1 MRYVSLFSLLF
12 LVCSIGFSQA
22 TKPTNVYPSNLE
34 SNMYFKGYDANKH
47 AITEIHF
54 MVLSD
59 GDNSKDKTPAFEV
72 SLYLMPE
79 GKSSREDLI
88 IIKTYKLDGIFHMGS
103 HEFKNETVKLEGI
116 QITPGAYRLGVWV
129 NSNRAFEENT
139 NDNATLFNNSLQIT
153 ATAPSVKTDEKKMEN
168 KTSSD
173 DDWDNW
179 DDWDEEEEEE
189 EEE

>member
-1 MRYVSLFSLLF
+1 MKYVSLFSLLF
-12 LVCSIGFSQA
+12 WVCSIGFSQA

-34 SNMYFKGYDANKH
+34 SNMYFKGYDATTH
-47 AITEIHF
+47 AITGIHF

-59 GDNSKDKTPAFEV
+59 GDNSKDKTPEFEV

-103 HEFKNETVKLEGI
+103 HEFKNETAKLEGFQI
-116 QITPGAYRLGVWV
+116 QPGAYRLGIWV
-129 NSNRAFEENT
+129 NSNRAFQEDT
-139 NDNATLFNNSLQIT
+139 NDNATLFNGTLQIT
-153 ATAPSVKTDEKKMEN
+153 ATSPSVNTVEKKIEN
-168 KTSSD
+168 KASSD

-179 DDWDEEEEEE
+179 DDDDDDEDE
-189 EEE
+189 